1 MKRIG
6 FIFDQIISIDNLR
19 LAHHEAK
26 MSRRPSRR
34 KGALRYERDLETN
47 LARLHDELAA
57 ETWNMHGYRCMVRV
71 ERGKHREI
79 YYSSFHE
86 DSLVQHA
93 IMRVL
98 GRRIERTFIRDVYAS
113 IPGRG
118 TDDGIR
124 RLRKFLDSVPLDVPV
139 YVWKID
145 VRKYYQSINHDA
157 LRSAILSVLKDA
169 RAIRLLFRIIESHV
183 QGIPI
188 GNALSPLFA
197 NLLLSEFDHTVKERF
212 RFRGYFR
219 YLDDLVAVAVGDDA
233 KARLKALSAYAHEY
247 FASIGLSIKPNE
259 QIFPI
264 GRGGI
269 DFLGYVFGRRGMLL
283 RRKTERRFRRA
294 VCRFHKFKTA
304 HNRMTLSSYW
314 GMLKRMPYGLRLW
327 FSFFSVP
334 IQKLKLEPEVS
345 I

>member
-1 MKRIG
+1 MKRITS
-6 FIFDQIISIDNLR
+6 IFFEIVSVDNLR
-19 LAHHEAK
+19 KAHYEAK
-26 MSRRPSRR
+26 MSRRPCRR
-34 KGALRYERDLETN
+34 KSALRYEKNLECN
-47 LARLHDELAA
+47 LLRLHEELVN
-57 ETWNMHGYRCMVRV
+57 ETWMMHPYRCMVRV

-79 YYSSFHE
+79 FYSSFHE

-124 RLRKFLDSVPLDVPV
+124 RLRKFLKSIPANEEI

-145 VRKYYQSINHDA
+145 VKKYYQSILHEP
-157 LRSAILSVLKDA
+157 LRCAIESVLKDA
-169 RAIRLLFRIIESHV
+169 RAVRLLLRIIESHYP
-183 QGIPI
+183 GIPI
-188 GNALSPLFA
+188 GNALSPLLA
-197 NLLLSEFDHTVKERF
+197 NLLLSEFDHAVKERLHIK
-212 RFRGYFR
+212 GYFR
-219 YLDDLVAVAVGDDA
+219 YLDDVVAVVSGSDA
-233 KARLKALSAYAHEY
+233 KSRLKELSAFAHEY
-247 FASIGLSIKPNE
+247 FAGIGLEIKKNE

-283 RRKTERRFRRA
+283 RRTTERRFRRA
-294 VCRFHKFKTA
+294 VHRFHKNKTL

-327 FSFFSVP
+327 FTFFSVP
-334 IQKLKLEPEVS
+334 IKQLEVS
-345 I
+345 L

>member
-6 FIFDQIISIDNLR
+6 YIFDQIVSIDNLR
-19 LAHHEAK
+19 LAHYEAK

-34 KGALRYERDLETN
+34 KGALRFERNLETN

-57 ETWNMHGYRCMVRV
+57 ETWTMHGYRCMVRV

-79 YYSSFHE
+79 YYSSVHE

-93 IMRVL
+93 IVRIL
-98 GRRIERTFIRDVYAS
+98 GRRIEKTFIRDVYAS

-124 RLRKFLDSVPLDVPV
+124 RLKNFLYSIPPEKTV

-145 VRKYYQSINHDA
+145 VRKYYQSIRHDA
-157 LRSAILSVLKDA
+157 LRSAISSVLKDA
-169 RAIRLLFRIIESHV
+169 RAVRLLCRIIESHDK
-183 QGIPI
+183 GIPI

-197 NLLLSEFDHTVKERF
+197 NLLLSEFDHTVKEKF

-219 YLDDLVAVAVGDDA
+219 YLDDVVAVAVGDDA
-233 KARLKALSAYAHEY
+233 KARLKELSAYAHKY
-247 FASIGLSIKPNE
+247 FAGIGLEIKPNE

-294 VCRFHKFKTA
+294 VHRYHQAKTK

-314 GMLKRMPYGLRLW
+314 GMLKRMPFGLRLW

-345 I
+345 L